1 MDGAKNVSVRSI
13 LLTLVLLFG
22 LNLNAQ
28 VNWCDS
34 ISYSVLPNT
43 NGVFSVII
51 ETTDSLDN
59 YCDTVSVAWAVCT
72 TELCFLGNG
81 AWASFPI
88 VQLED
93 TVKVCY
99 TAYVTDTNWQT
110 IHECYDVCEWI
121 IYNGTEW
128 VPLFN
133 TVGINEVLLNEQ
145 RVGVIY
151 DLKGK
156 VVHEVKDN
164 TIYIKNMK
172 KFIKLK

>member
-43 NGVFSVII
+43 NGVFSVMI

-59 YCDTVSVAWAVCT
+59 YCDTVSVAWAVCNT
-72 TELCFLGNG
+72 QLCFLGNG

-88 VQLED
+88 IQLTD

-99 TAYVTDTNWQT
+99 TVYVTDTNWQT
-110 IHECYDVCEWI
+110 IHECRDICEWI
-121 IYNGTEW
+121 VYNGTEW
-128 VPLFN
+128 VEWNNVLS
-133 TVGINEVLLNEQ
+133 VNEVLPNRQ
-145 RVGVIY
+145 SAGVIY

-156 VVHEVKDN
+156 VVHEVKEN

-172 KFIKLK
+172 KFIQF